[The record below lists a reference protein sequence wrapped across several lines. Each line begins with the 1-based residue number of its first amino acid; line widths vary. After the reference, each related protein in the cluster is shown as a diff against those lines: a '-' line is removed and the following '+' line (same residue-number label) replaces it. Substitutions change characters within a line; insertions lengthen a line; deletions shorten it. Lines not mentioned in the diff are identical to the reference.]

1 MLSSAAE
8 MPKIRTDVPMPEMHT
23 VPEAERV
30 LKCSRS
36 TVYELVNSGQLMRI
50 NIGKKALIVN
60 LREYIQRKVQEA
72 RQSAA

>member
-1 MLSSAAE
+1 
-8 MPKIRTDVPMPEMHT
+8 MPKIRTDVPMPEIYT

-72 RQSAA
+72 RQSQAA